1 MAVFSVFII
10 HFTPDKID
18 ILLIFFKL
26 ALQDFYS
33 CVFFASREVFTR
45 YTACFF
51 MWFIVY
57 ISTFWL

>member
-1 MAVFSVFII
+1 MQGLCMAVFSVFII

-33 CVFFASREVFTR
+33 CVFIASREVFTR

-51 MWFIVY
+51 M
-57 ISTFWL
+57 